1 MTVQHVREVI
11 GTRLTDAEAEALA
24 AYYEA
29 LSRAVQTFAT
39 DELRNVEPP
48 LRSVPGPPR
57 P

>member
-1 MTVQHVREVI
+1 MTVQYVREVI
-11 GTRLTDAEAEALA
+11 ATPLSDADAEALA

-29 LSRAVQTFAT
+29 LARAVQTFAT

-48 LRSVPGPPR
+48 LRSVPGPRR

>member
-1 MTVQHVREVI
+1 MTAQHVREVI
-11 GTRLTDAEAEALA
+11 GTQLTDAEAEALA

>member
-1 MTVQHVREVI
+1 VIAQHVREVI
-11 GTRLTDAEAEALA
+11 GTQLTDAEAEALA